1 MCIPNRAFLKTQ
13 SIENS
18 FLLVIFQYDSN
29 WLVKKLLVQTVVDE
43 YLSFFFF
50 FTVGLINNH
59 VRLYYFQNET

>member
-13 SIENS
+13 SIENN

-29 WLVKKLLVQTVVDE
+29 WLVKKVTLFKQ
-43 YLSFFFF
+43 SWMNICHFSF
-50 FTVGLINNH
+50 FTVGLINTH

>member
-50 FTVGLINNH
+50 FYSGTN
-59 VRLYYFQNET
+59 

>member
-1 MCIPNRAFLKTQ
+1 MCIPNGAFLKTQ

-50 FTVGLINNH
+50 L
-59 VRLYYFQNET
+59 QWD